1 MHINM
6 QLEAVGE
13 CKSNEALARFLRGAG
28 AALRSMPVQ
37 RSHHSDPREHRW
49 PVISATS
56 INAGIAACHS
66 GASCSAL
73 GSLVM

>member
-1 MHINM
+1 M

-28 AALRSMPVQ
+28 AAFGLCRCSARIILIRANIVGP
-37 RSHHSDPREHRW
+37 SC
-49 PVISATS
+49 SATKVS
-56 INAGIAACHS
+56 ACIAVCHS
-66 GASCSAL
+66 GTSRSAL